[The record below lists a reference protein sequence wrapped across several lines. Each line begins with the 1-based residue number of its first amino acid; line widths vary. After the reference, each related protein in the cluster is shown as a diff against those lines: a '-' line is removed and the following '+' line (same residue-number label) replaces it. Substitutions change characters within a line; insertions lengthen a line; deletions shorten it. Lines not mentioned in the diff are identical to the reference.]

1 MRLIFGMDLRT
12 WTQTLGQ
19 QSKWIPAVDHKT
31 IFPYSDILTSGRHNK
46 AALRE
51 PAGLN
56 SHYGDA
62 NGGAEENR
70 QPRVRI
76 NHIGNS
82 LNGFPVV
89 GPMRFHRELAS
100 SILPNSINQ
109 LDKSKSIVDITKCDT
124 LYFPSPNSN
133 HGRINSNI
141 DISYINNK

>member
-1 MRLIFGMDLRT
+1 MDA
-12 WTQTLGQ
+12 
-19 QSKWIPAVDHKT
+19 PVVHKT
-31 IFPYSDILTSGRHNK
+31 IFPYSDIFTSGRHNK
-46 AALRE
+46 AALSE

-89 GPMRFHRELAS
+89 G
-100 SILPNSINQ
+100 
-109 LDKSKSIVDITKCDT
+109 
-124 LYFPSPNSN
+124 
-133 HGRINSNI
+133 
-141 DISYINNK
+141 

>member
-1 MRLIFGMDLRT
+1 MDRRT

-70 QPRVRI
+70 QPRV
-76 NHIGNS
+76 HIDRNGNG
-82 LNGFPVV
+82 LNDFPVV
-89 GPMRFHRELAS
+89 ERMRFHRKSANSTLPS
-100 SILPNSINQ
+100 SIN
-109 LDKSKSIVDITKCDT
+109 
-124 LYFPSPNSN
+124 
-133 HGRINSNI
+133 
-141 DISYINNK
+141 